1 MKRILFTI
9 LLLAGLAGELLAQ
22 DPQFSQFHSM
32 PLYLNPGFT
41 GSAPMHRL
49 NTVYRMQWP
58 NLPKAF
64 STAAVSYDYNMQ
76 GLNSGIGMM
85 FTHDNAGETNLT
97 ASSFSGFYS
106 YKLHFRNDWVVT
118 PGIQFGYVSRNFDYS
133 KLLLND
139 QIGFGSSGQ
148 VPGTIDPTVLGMENI
163 SYFDFGTGLLLYNK
177 TSWIGASVYHLN
189 EPNQSL
195 MGGDERLSA
204 KYSVHGG
211 MRIPLYKGPMVRKNI
226 TSIAPSFIYKRQSG
240 FQQMDLGLHF
250 HYNPVM
256 VGAWYRGI
264 IGKNEYN
271 YGKQN
276 AVILL
281 FGVRVPKLEFG
292 YSYDFTLSA
301 LGPASGGAHEIT
313 LGYIFK
319 TDESKKMKRRDKFIP
334 CPTFLPTI

>member
-1 MKRILFTI
+1 MKKIRFTI
-9 LLLAGLAGELLAQ
+9 AFLAGLAGELLAQ

-106 YKLHFRNDWVVT
+106 YKIHFKSDWVIT

-139 QIGFGSSGQ
+139 QI
-148 VPGTIDPTVLGMENI
+148 
-163 SYFDFGTGLLLYNK
+163 
-177 TSWIGASVYHLN
+177 
-189 EPNQSL
+189 
-195 MGGDERLSA
+195 
-204 KYSVHGG
+204 
-211 MRIPLYKGPMVRKNI
+211 
-226 TSIAPSFIYKRQSG
+226 
-240 FQQMDLGLHF
+240 
-250 HYNPVM
+250 
-256 VGAWYRGI
+256 
-264 IGKNEYN
+264 
-271 YGKQN
+271 
-276 AVILL
+276 
-281 FGVRVPKLEFG
+281 
-292 YSYDFTLSA
+292 
-301 LGPASGGAHEIT
+301 
-313 LGYIFK
+313 
-319 TDESKKMKRRDKFIP
+319 
-334 CPTFLPTI
+334 